1 MFQGLSLSAHCA
13 AVGLCICSQ
22 SYRRKYLWWW
32 PTNSLVYE
40 YSRMLWGVIL
50 WWCFFVIVGFSIG
63 SWTILSQILVFLS
76 SVEDF
81 NPAPVLNTIDSLG
94 LNSTLATKGK
104 AWPFTCCCPG
114 SNPSSIL
121 YWLCKLRLAII
132 LDSVLLFTKAREGW
146 FYIKHKIQIK
156 YLV

>member
-1 MFQGLSLSAHCA
+1 MFQGLSLSVHCV
-13 AVGLCICSQ
+13 AVELCICSH
-22 SYRRKYLWWW
+22 SYRRKYLWWR
-32 PTNSLVYE
+32 PSKSLVCKYN
-40 YSRMLWGVIL
+40 RMSWGVIL
-50 WWCFFVIVGFSIG
+50 WWRFFIIVGFSIG

-81 NPAPVLNTIDSLG
+81 NPAPVLNTIDSLR
-94 LNSTLATKGK
+94 LNSTLATKGN
-104 AWPFTCCCPG
+104 AWSFTWCCPG
-114 SNPSSIL
+114 SNPNSIL

-146 FYIKHKIQIK
+146 FYIKDKIQIR